1 MQEYRKVTEGMKF
14 WYAVNTKTRCEA
26 FACGSLERLGVEVFL
41 PMLKEGKAARGRR
54 CTVTSPLFPGYLFAR
69 FDVPGQYRAVTY
81 ARGVKQIVSFGG
93 GPSVVD
99 ESIIEV
105 IRGQARDGVI
115 ELSDNRFSP
124 GQVVRIKDGPL
135 YGLEAIFEKKLSGT
149 SRAVLLLKAISFQA
163 RIILGSQH
171 VANL

>member
-1 MQEYRKVTEGMKF
+1 MF

-26 FACGSLERLGVEVFL
+26 FACASLERLGVEVFL
-41 PMLKEGKAARGRR
+41 PMLKEAKAVRGRR

-69 FDVPGQYRAVTY
+69 FDIPSQYRAVTY
-81 ARGVKQIVSFGG
+81 ARGVRQIVSFGG

-99 ESIIEV
+99 ESIIEA
-105 IRGQARDGVI
+105 IQAQATDGVI
-115 ELSDNRFSP
+115 ELPENRLSP

-135 YGLEAIFEKKLSGT
+135 FGLEAVFERKLSGT